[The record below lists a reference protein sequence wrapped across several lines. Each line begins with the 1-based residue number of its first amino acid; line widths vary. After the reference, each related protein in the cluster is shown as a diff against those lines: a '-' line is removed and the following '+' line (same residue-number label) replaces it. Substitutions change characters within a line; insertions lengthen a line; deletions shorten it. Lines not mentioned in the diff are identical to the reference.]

1 MIDIAANY
9 RMILQGI
16 GAAAARSGREA
27 GAVRMLA
34 ASKSQSMEKV
44 QTAIA
49 AGIRLFGENY
59 VQEAAAKKAAA
70 HAPVEWHMIGHL
82 QRNKVKAA
90 LDLFDV
96 IESLDNLGLAQALE
110 KEAAARGRIVRALV
124 EVNLAGEENKSG
136 LPQEALAPLLEA
148 IEALPHLRIEGL
160 MAVPPLADD
169 PEKARPYFRALAE
182 LREKFKSQK
191 RSNIELKELSMGMSH
206 DYRRGRDARAHR
218 HGAVRPAGGL
228 ALMVLLSYVLEAVAG
243 ILGMLLQL
251 YVFIL
256 IGRIIVS
263 WVNADPYNPIVRFL
277 YMATEPVLYRI
288 RRLLPLYV
296 GGFDFSAMVIVI
308 VIYILQSVLVRYLYY
323 LAETVRYSS

>member
-206 DYRRGRDARAHR
+206 DY
-218 HGAVRPAGGL
+218 
-228 ALMVLLSYVLEAVAG
+228 AVAIEEG
-243 ILGMLLQL
+243 
-251 YVFIL
+251 
-256 IGRIIVS
+256 
-263 WVNADPYNPIVRFL
+263 
-277 YMATEPVLYRI
+277 AT
-288 RRLLPLYV
+288 
-296 GGFDFSAMVIVI
+296 
-308 VIYILQSVLVRYLYY
+308 LVRIGTALFGPR
-323 LAETVRYSS
+323 ES

>member
-70 HAPVEWHMIGHL
+70 RAPVEWHMIGHL

-206 DYRRGRDARAHR
+206 DY
-218 HGAVRPAGGL
+218 
-228 ALMVLLSYVLEAVAG
+228 AVAIEEG
-243 ILGMLLQL
+243 
-251 YVFIL
+251 
-256 IGRIIVS
+256 
-263 WVNADPYNPIVRFL
+263 
-277 YMATEPVLYRI
+277 AT
-288 RRLLPLYV
+288 
-296 GGFDFSAMVIVI
+296 
-308 VIYILQSVLVRYLYY
+308 LVRIGTALFGPR
-323 LAETVRYSS
+323 ES